1 MKNSRNPLLLIITLF
16 VFVFACKD
24 EPGETPLTEAE
35 KRAEILISGNGTW
48 AISTSNGV
56 LLGEGA
62 NTIDVS
68 ELFQNFSITF
78 TASGY
83 TTTGTTPVWARSG
96 TWTFTD
102 DSGTKFRR
110 NDNLEVTI
118 LEISATTVKLSL
130 QWNETT
136 YEDGRT
142 KSLAGLHTFTLNK

>member
-1 MKNSRNPLLLIITLF
+1 MKTAYNLLALIITLL
-16 VFVFACKD
+16 VFVLACND
-24 EPGETPLTEAE
+24 EPGAAPPTEAE
-35 KRAEILISGNGTW
+35 KRAEILIAGNGTW
-48 AISTSNGV
+48 TISTSGGV

-62 NTIDVS
+62 NTIDVG

-96 TWTFTD
+96 TWAFTD

-110 NDNLEVTI
+110 NDNLEVNV
-118 LEISATTVKLSL
+118 LEISATTIKLSL

-136 YEDGRT
+136 YEGGRS

>member
-1 MKNSRNPLLLIITLF
+1 MKISRNPLLLFITLLA
-16 VFVFACKD
+16 VALACKD
-24 EPGETPLTEAE
+24 EPGGTPLTEAE
-35 KRAEILISGNGTW
+35 KRAEILIAGNGTW
-48 AISTSNGV
+48 TISTSGGV

-62 NTIDVS
+62 NTIDVG

-96 TWTFTD
+96 TWAFTD
-102 DSGTKFRR
+102 NSGTKFRR
-110 NDNLEVTI
+110 NDNLEVNV

-136 YEDGRT
+136 YEDGRN